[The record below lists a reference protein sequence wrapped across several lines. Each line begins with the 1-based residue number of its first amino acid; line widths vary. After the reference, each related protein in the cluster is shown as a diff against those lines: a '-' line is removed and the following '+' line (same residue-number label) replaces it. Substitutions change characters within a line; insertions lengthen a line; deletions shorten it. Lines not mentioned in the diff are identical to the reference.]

1 MTRSRSPSMLSSRVI
16 GRSSQSGPLQGVVT
30 LGTIGQMALFVSS
43 LKCQHYYDS
52 GQSSQLGGAGGGWA
66 RPCTMPTSER
76 GDLPRAPVR
85 PSVMK
90 RLERNCA
97 SASPPPCPSGGE
109 SRDEGQ
115 YRVPCGA
122 VARRLGE
129 REDDERTRLP
139 LPRRN
144 RLGD

>member
-1 MTRSRSPSMLSSRVI
+1 M
-16 GRSSQSGPLQGVVT
+16 SGSAPG
-30 LGTIGQMALFVSS
+30 
-43 LKCQHYYDS
+43 D
-52 GQSSQLGGAGGGWA
+52 GGWT

-97 SASPPPCPSGGE
+97 SASPPQCPSGGE
-109 SRDEGQ
+109 SRDERQ
-115 YRVPCGA
+115 YRVRCGA

-139 LPRRN
+139 LPRRIDWATEKH
-144 RLGD
+144 RVVVLDAER